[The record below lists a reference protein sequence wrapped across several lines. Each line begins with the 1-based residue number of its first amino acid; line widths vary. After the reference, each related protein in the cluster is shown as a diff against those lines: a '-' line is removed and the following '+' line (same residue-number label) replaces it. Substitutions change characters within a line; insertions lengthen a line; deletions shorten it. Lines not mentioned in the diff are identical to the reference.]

1 MTKIYIAYTTSEGQ
15 TAKIAEYIADVARTR
30 GCEAD
35 TADIGTSMG
44 RIPSGYNG
52 VIVGSSIHV
61 GKHDKHASEYVRQNR
76 DDLNQIPSAFFSVSL
91 SAHGDE
97 ENAERYVKDFEEN
110 TGWHP
115 AKVGIFGGALPYTK
129 YGFFKR
135 HMMKNIAGH
144 MPGQLG
150 TDISRDYV
158 YTEWDGV
165 ERFTEHFLEEL
176 TATSGEIPSKDR
188 R

>member
-1 MTKIYIAYTTSEGQ
+1 MTKIYIAYATSEGQ
-15 TAKIAEYIADVARTR
+15 TAKIAEYIAGVARTH
-30 GCEAD
+30 GCQAD
-35 TADIGTSMG
+35 TADIVASDG
-44 RIPSGYNG
+44 RIPDGYDG

-61 GKHDKHASEYVRQNR
+61 GKHDKHACEYVRQNR
-76 DDLNQIPSAFFSVSL
+76 EHLNQVPSAFFSVSL

-97 ENAERYVKDFEEN
+97 ENAEKYVEDFEED

-115 AKVGIFGGALPYTK
+115 GKVGIFGGALPYTQ

-135 HMMKNIAGH
+135 HMMKSIAGH

-165 ERFTEHFLEEL
+165 ERFIEHFLQEFTPAE
-176 TATSGEIPSKDR
+176 AQAIVKD
-188 R
+188 

>member
-1 MTKIYIAYTTSEGQ
+1 MTKIYIAYATTEGQ
-15 TAKIAEYIADVARTR
+15 TAKIAEYIAGVARAN

-35 TADIGTSMG
+35 AVDIGASDG
-44 RIPSGYNG
+44 RIPSGYDG
-52 VIVGSSIHV
+52 VIIGSSIHV
-61 GKHDKHASEYVRQNR
+61 GKHDKVASEFVRRNR
-76 DDLNQIPSAFFSVSL
+76 EDLNHVPSAFFSVSL

-97 ENAERYVKDFEEN
+97 ENAEKYVKDFEED

-115 AKVGIFGGALPYTK
+115 ARVGIFGGALPYTQ

-135 HMMKNIAGH
+135 HMMKSIAGH
-144 MPGQLG
+144 MPGQLD

-165 ERFTEHFLEEL
+165 ERFAEHFVEEL
-176 TATSGEIPSKDR
+176 APTVADVPSRD
-188 R
+188 